1 MQSVWNP
8 ATIVGQFFL
17 RCAATPAQP
26 AVHYKV
32 AGSFVPLTWGEL
44 ERRTYGYMRELAR
57 YGVMA
62 GDRVA
67 VVSENRWEWLVA
79 DFASQALGAIHVP
92 IHAGMSPQQ
101 TAWEIAD
108 CRPRIA
114 ILSTPDQ
121 LAKLSFVEERLPSD
135 TRFISFDAC
144 EGRLAGLPV
153 EILSANAN
161 ASAEAAPA
169 VVTPADVATIIYTSG
184 TTGEPKGVQ
193 LTQGN
198 LASNAQGVLDAF
210 GSKRHDHRL
219 NVLPLSHIYARTCD
233 WYVSIV
239 AGTQMAIAES
249 RESVMGDLQLIRPN
263 VINAVPYF
271 YDKLRRVLEEKGAAQ
286 QPGALASLLGG
297 GIEMCNSGGAALP
310 DHVFDYYEQQGIK
323 LRQGYGLTETS
334 PVITLSTEET
344 FRRGSAGKVIP
355 GVEVRIADDGE
366 ILTRG
371 PHVMAGYYHDPE
383 GTAQALQ
390 DGWLHTGDLGR
401 LDNDG
406 FLFITGRKKELIV
419 TAVGKNVAPA
429 IIEGLLSS
437 EPLIAQAMVV
447 GDGRNYLAA
456 LIVPNP
462 EALRALIAAHKIAFR
477 TPTEALTHP
486 TILAHYEQR
495 IYAAL
500 AGLSSS
506 EQVRRFVLLS
516 RGFLPERGEL
526 TSKLSLRRDVIACHF
541 SDEIESL
548 YAEPTAHA

>member
-1 MQSVWNP
+1 MRVLSRHAV
-8 ATIVGQFFL
+8 
-17 RCAATPAQP
+17 QP
-26 AVHYKV
+26 
-32 AGSFVPLTWGEL
+32 
-44 ERRTYGYMRELAR
+44 
-57 YGVMA
+57 

-67 VVSENRWEWLVA
+67 LVSENRWEWLVA
-79 DFASQALGAIHVP
+79 DLAIQALGAIHVP

-108 CRPRIA
+108 CHPRVV
-114 ILSTPDQ
+114 ILSTPEQ
-121 LAKLSFVEERLPSD
+121 VARLAVVAEKLPRETQFLC
-135 TRFISFDAC
+135 FDAC
-144 EGRLAGLPV
+144 EGKLAGRPIEV
-153 EILSANAN
+153 LSAKPMD
-161 ASAEAAPA
+161 SVQ
-169 VVTPADVATIIYTSG
+169 VVRATVNPADVATIIYTSG
-184 TTGEPKGVQ
+184 TTGEPKGVM
-193 LTQGN
+193 LTQAN

-249 RESVMGDLQLIRPN
+249 RDSVLSDLQLIRPN

-271 YDKLRRVLEEKGAAQ
+271 YDKLRRVLEEKGLAHQ
-286 QPGALASLLGG
+286 SGALARLLGG

-310 DHVFDYYEQQGIK
+310 DHVFDYFEQQGIK

-334 PVITLSTEET
+334 PVITLSTEEIY
-344 FRRGSAGKVIP
+344 RRGSAGKVIP
-355 GVEVRIADDGE
+355 GVEVKIAEDDE

-371 PHVMAGYYHDPE
+371 PHVMAGYYHDPI
-383 GTAQALQ
+383 GTAEVLQA
-390 DGWLHTGDLGR
+390 GWLHTGDLGR
-401 LDNDG
+401 LDDDG

-462 EALRALIAAHKIAFR
+462 EALRALIAADKIAFC

-526 TSKLSLRRDVIACHF
+526 TSKLSLRRDVIASHF